1 MFGIHDF
8 ALFVI
13 AGVLLNLTPGP
24 DTLYVVTR
32 SAGHGLRAGL
42 IAALGIGS
50 GCFVHIFAA
59 AIGLSALIAASAIA
73 FNVVRWLG
81 AAYLIYL
88 GVSLLRSRPVVPRP
102 AVVAKEP
109 LADGRVYAQG
119 FLTNALN
126 PKVALFF
133 VAFLPQFIAPA
144 ATHKTLA
151 FLLLGLVFNV
161 NGTLWLL
168 LVAVMTATVAGRATR
183 LASLRVWRDR
193 GIGLLFVALGVRL
206 AWQR

>member
-1 MFGIHDF
+1 MFGVHDF
-8 ALFVI
+8 ALFVV
-13 AGVLLNLTPGP
+13 AGILLNLTPGP

-32 SAGHGLRAGL
+32 SASHGLRAGL

-59 AIGLSALIAASAIA
+59 AIGLSALIAASATT
-73 FNVVRWLG
+73 FNIVRWLG
-81 AAYLIYL
+81 AGYLIYI
-88 GVSLLRSRPVVPRP
+88 GVSLLRSRRLVAQPT
-102 AVVAKEP
+102 AVATEV
-109 LADGRVYAQG
+109 LTDRRIYTQG

-151 FLLLGLVFNV
+151 FLLLGLVFNI

-168 LVAVMTATVAGRATR
+168 LVAVMTATVAARAAR
-183 LASLRVWRDR
+183 LASLRVWRNR
-193 GIGLLFVALGVRL
+193 GIGLLFVALGARL
-206 AWQR
+206 GWVG